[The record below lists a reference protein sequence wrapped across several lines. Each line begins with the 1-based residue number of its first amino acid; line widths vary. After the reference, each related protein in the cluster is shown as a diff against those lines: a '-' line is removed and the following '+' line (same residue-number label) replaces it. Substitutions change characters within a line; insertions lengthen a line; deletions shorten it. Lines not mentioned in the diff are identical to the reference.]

1 MSSDVPSVGVGV
13 EVGGTSVGDGVA
25 VGGTGAGVVVL
36 DWTGTVA
43 AATVGVT
50 VAVEVGIG
58 CGVGTVVGI
67 GCGVGTVVGIGCG
80 VGTVIGDSVGV
91 GSGVDVGSSAFG
103 WTGGGVGTGTG
114 SGRAGLPKQA
124 VLRTAATSNAAIRMS
139 TSTPRF
145 PTE

>member
-67 GCGVGTVVGIGCG
+67 GCGVGTV
-80 VGTVIGDSVGV
+80 IGDSVGV

-124 VLRTAATSNAAIRMS
+124 VLTTAATSNAAIRMS